1 MGGEL
6 KTLKEESGLPSA
18 ARFVR
23 DQLRAASYT
32 FETAIADLV
41 DNSISAGARNIQ
53 LEVDE
58 DNLEVFLFDDGF
70 GMNDETHFESM
81 KVAAETRDYEDA
93 DLGKYGTGMKA
104 ASLSQ
109 ARRLIVATRAQ
120 KSKTIT
126 VRCLDVDH
134 VIRTNDWDR
143 VTQVLSPESLPVRV
157 KEHLEKTHGTVIYW
171 QSLDKVFGDMDLSD
185 EQKSQELFE
194 QAASTADHL
203 SVVFHKFMQG
213 TTRFDY
219 PIDFYVNGSK
229 VEPWDPYAKDETSK
243 KIREIELGIGAGTKT
258 VKVTAWVLP
267 TEREFSTSLA
277 RLKAKGPKS
286 WNDSQGFYVYRNDRL
301 ISYGGWFGMR
311 AKEPHKALARVA
323 FEFDSDLDTTLHV
336 PVNKSSVTF
345 PKTLKSELEDLVKDV
360 SKAAEERY
368 RNQTRATRVSTA
380 ALKKASL
387 VQVATRK
394 VSAETFYKALKRTA
408 ELNHLE
414 KELRK
419 LMSALRATDK
429 PMADE
434 VEG

>member
-1 MGGEL
+1 M

-41 DNSISAGARNIQ
+41 DNSISAGARKIQ

-58 DNLEVFLFDDGF
+58 DNLEVFLFDDGL
-70 GMNDETHFESM
+70 GMSDETHYESM

-109 ARRLIVATRAQ
+109 ARRLIVATRPQ
-120 KSKTIT
+120 KSKITT

-143 VTQVLSPESLPVRV
+143 VTQVLSPDSLPMRV
-157 KEHLEKTHGTVIYW
+157 QEHLARTHGTVIYW
-171 QSLDKVFGDMDLSD
+171 QFLDKVFGDMDLSQ
-185 EQKSQELFE
+185 EQKSQELIE

-213 TTRFDY
+213 STRFAY
-219 PIDFYVNGSK
+219 PIEFFVNGSK
-229 VEPWDPYAKDETSK
+229 VEPWDPYAKDESSK
-243 KIREIELGIGAGTKT
+243 KVRDIELQIGSKT

-267 TEREFSTSLA
+267 TEKEFSTSLA
-277 RLKAKGPKS
+277 RVKAKGPKS

-345 PKTLKSELEDLVKDV
+345 PKTLKSDLEEVVKDV

-368 RNQTRATRVSTA
+368 RNQTRSTRVSTA
-380 ALKKASL
+380 ALKKSSL

-408 ELNHLE
+408 ELNHLD